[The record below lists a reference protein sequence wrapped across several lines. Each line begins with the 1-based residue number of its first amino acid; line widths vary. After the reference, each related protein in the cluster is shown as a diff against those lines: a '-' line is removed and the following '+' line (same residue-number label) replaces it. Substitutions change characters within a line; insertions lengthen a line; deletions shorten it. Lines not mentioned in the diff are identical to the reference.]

1 LARRGFIGLVE
12 KPDPV
17 ERGVDVADKGEE
29 LEVEG
34 DLTLHLAEL
43 VGVARP
49 HEAPVRV
56 PAALAG
62 AHEQVRPPERLLQL
76 LHGRP
81 RLRLP
86 HRLRVLQPPEQRA
99 YHLHPPR
106 QLPAGGA
113 VPAHHARR
121 LGDHRD
127 EAGGVEPHQLRHRGD
142 LPDQS
147 HLLAFGFALVVVG
160 MDEQRIKDGGGEEED
175 GAVEREHIK
184 GCDLGVAD
192 KSKILTCVKE
202 TTPLENVLFF
212 WGIVMLTFLTKTY
225 RCRQAWRWPGF
236 QEASP
241 QVYLYKIC
249 MIQI

>member
-113 VPAHHARR
+113 VPAHRARR

-127 EAGGVEPHQLRHRGD
+127 EAGGVEPHQLRHRGN

-147 HLLAFGFALVVVG
+147 HLLAFGFALVSDFISPSKSVNAPIRG
-160 MDEQRIKDGGGEEED
+160 SMLKHPLFFSRPEIRAAPGDEVNHESIRSRIQFQSFRATAE
-175 GAVEREHIK
+175 ERESH
-184 GCDLGVAD
+184 CESV
-192 KSKILTCVKE
+192 IL
-202 TTPLENVLFF
+202 
-212 WGIVMLTFLTKTY
+212 Y
-225 RCRQAWRWPGF
+225 RKY
-236 QEASP
+236 E
-241 QVYLYKIC
+241 
-249 MIQI
+249 

>member
-1 LARRGFIGLVE
+1 MYLLARRGFIGLVE

-17 ERGVDVADKGEE
+17 ERGVDVADKGEA

-86 HRLRVLQPPEQRA
+86 HRLRVLEPPEQRA
-99 YHLHPPR
+99 DHLHPPR

-113 VPAHHARR
+113 VPAHRARR
-121 LGDHRD
+121 LGDHGD
-127 EAGGVEPHQLRHRGD
+127 EAGGIEPHQLRHRGD
-142 LPDQS
+142 LPDQI

-160 MDEQRIKDGGGEEED
+160 VEEQRIKYGGEEEG
-175 GAVEREHIK
+175 GAAEREHIK
-184 GCDLGVAD
+184 GCDLGVAE
-192 KSKILTCVKE
+192 KSKILTGVKE
-202 TTPLENVLFF
+202 THHLKMFYFFNCDADIFYQNIQMAPNVEVAGF
-212 WGIVMLTFLTKTY
+212 
-225 RCRQAWRWPGF
+225 PGSF
-236 QEASP
+236 TSS
-241 QVYLYKIC
+241 LYKLC